1 MPLFNYRARNARG
14 DLLNGALEG
23 ADSGTIAAY
32 LMNTGVIPITI
43 QQVADKDA
51 TGIRRWVE
59 KLLSPPI
66 TSLDV
71 QLFSRQMQ
79 TLLKAGIPMMQG
91 LTSLAESATN
101 KSFGNVLNSLR
112 SALDT
117 GRELSSAMRD
127 HPAVFTPYYVSMI
140 QVGEMTAR
148 LPEIFPRLYDYLQL
162 DRQVREQIASALRYP
177 KFVLFAIVAAL
188 GVVNSFVIPQFAKI
202 FARANFE
209 LPTLTRAMLEMSSF
223 TLANWPFLVAAVAL
237 GTFAFKRYT
246 RTKEGRF
253 LWDRIKMKIPIAG
266 PLVMKGTMARFARSY
281 ALAEKS
287 GVPVGQTLS
296 VVAKT
301 VDNAY
306 IGMAV
311 EQIRDGVERG
321 ETIFR
326 TASTLGVFLPLVL
339 QMIKVGEETSDM
351 ARLMDEVADMYER
364 ELEYDLKTLAS
375 RIEPI
380 MIMFIGVLVLV
391 MALGVFVPM
400 WDMGQVQLHKPH

>member
-311 EQIRDGVERG
+311 
-321 ETIFR
+321 
-326 TASTLGVFLPLVL
+326 
-339 QMIKVGEETSDM
+339 
-351 ARLMDEVADMYER
+351 
-364 ELEYDLKTLAS
+364 
-375 RIEPI
+375 
-380 MIMFIGVLVLV
+380 
-391 MALGVFVPM
+391 
-400 WDMGQVQLHKPH
+400 